1 MRRATSLYTR
11 EALSGSCMTISSPSR
26 SISTKPKLFVEFSRG
41 FVSLNIAESDFIV
54 LAVRLQFIQNRPHR
68 RFAVPAALIPRVDEH
83 LTQIVA
89 LQLRLVIIKPHAD
102 GEIIRTDQK
111 RPAAPG
117 AVSIRPRQQ
126 LRPVGNK
133 RLLRFGNGQ
142 FRAPVAG
149 VNIR

>member
-1 MRRATSLYTR
+1 MQLG
-11 EALSGSCMTISSPSR
+11 EALARVGDDA
-26 SISTKPKLFVEFSRG
+26 G
-41 FVSLNIAESDFIV
+41 IV
-54 LAVRLQFIQNRPHR
+54 RVLEHELGIDRLGL
-68 RFAVPAALIPRVDEH
+68 AALGDGGG
-83 LTQIVA
+83 
-89 LQLRLVIIKPHAD
+89 RLHD
-102 GEIIRTDQK
+102 GEDDVQRAVAVIDNVFLAGEEQNHRQHDQPGEDPQDH
-111 RPAAPG
+111 RPGLAPAAPG